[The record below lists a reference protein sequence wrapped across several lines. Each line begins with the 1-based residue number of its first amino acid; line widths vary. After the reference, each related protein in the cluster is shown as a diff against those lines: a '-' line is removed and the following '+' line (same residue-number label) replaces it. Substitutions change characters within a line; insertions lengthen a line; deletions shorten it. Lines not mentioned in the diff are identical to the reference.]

1 MMGREDGAVEQGSA
15 RAKTLVE
22 NIHSAEITV
31 ENIHSAEITVWNIH
45 SAEINIYSVE
55 ITGGETRLNWLLIAA
70 QPN

>member
-1 MMGREDGAVEQGSA
+1 MMGREDGAVEEGSA

-22 NIHSAEITV
+22 NIYSAEITD
-31 ENIHSAEITVWNIH
+31 ENIH
-45 SAEINIYSVE
+45 SAEINIYSAE

>member
-1 MMGREDGAVEQGSA
+1 MMGKGDGAREEGSA

-22 NIHSAEITV
+22 NIYSAEITV
-31 ENIHSAEITVWNIH
+31 ENIHSAEI
-45 SAEINIYSVE
+45 NIYSAE